1 MFKTKNSQ
9 QDNDEPKGDEY
20 ISKVAPAALALD
32 HDHIRFPYASLLPLT
47 ARATGI
53 PGMNERPWSK
63 MNWNVFY
70 GDAPAVYSI
79 SLRRELPDTMKSSI
93 RARRTLSEGLLM
105 ALATKTGR
113 RPSMAEASQN
123 AAMDQAESMLALGK
137 PA

>member
-1 MFKTKNSQ
+1 MFKPKNSQ

-63 MNWNVFY
+63 MNWNVF
-70 GDAPAVYSI
+70 
-79 SLRRELPDTMKSSI
+79 
-93 RARRTLSEGLLM
+93 
-105 ALATKTGR
+105 
-113 RPSMAEASQN
+113 
-123 AAMDQAESMLALGK
+123 
-137 PA
+137 